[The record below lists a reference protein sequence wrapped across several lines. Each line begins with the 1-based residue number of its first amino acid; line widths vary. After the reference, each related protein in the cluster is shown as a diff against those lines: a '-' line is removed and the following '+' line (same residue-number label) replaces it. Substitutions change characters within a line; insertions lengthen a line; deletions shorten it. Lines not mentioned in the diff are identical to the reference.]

1 MAATRHGYKQGNG
14 TLSHWYMGSIGS
26 TKQVLL
32 TYQSYNEPAA
42 SPYPMSQEEAVVW
55 NKNAYESPRLSLD
68 LATVSAI
75 ALH

>member
-1 MAATRHGYKQGNG
+1 MAATRHGFKQGNG

-42 SPYPMSQEEAVVW
+42 AQYEMALLEARMNLRHVQDYSISYW
-55 NKNAYESPRLSLD
+55 
-68 LATVSAI
+68 I
-75 ALH
+75 